1 MKIAALH
8 KHPEKIGHHKVIID
22 CCYKTAP
29 GLYRERER
37 EGERERVL
45 IEVNSLDALLLLDAN
60 RNLILGLKTTS
71 YPRFLKYFIKVFC
84 KVINDCEYCSINM
97 WQAKPCCYAQHVQQP
112 LLLNGYYII
121 HFTDFHKIIIQC
133 SVIYFC

>member
-29 GLYRERER
+29 GLYREKER
-37 EGERERVL
+37 ERERVL

-60 RNLILGLKTTS
+60 RNLILGPKTTS

-84 KVINDCEYCSINM
+84 MVINDCKYCNINI
-97 WQAKPCCYAQHVQQP
+97 APGK
-112 LLLNGYYII
+112 
-121 HFTDFHKIIIQC
+121 
-133 SVIYFC
+133 